1 MTNIVAG
8 SQSLVIV
15 EFSDPTNNRDYL
27 KTKEFLTDIMNV
39 SIENLV
45 RRCHQDCII
54 LYKGSEYESWIEYM
68 QL

>member
-45 RRCHQDCII
+45 RRCHQDC
-54 LYKGSEYESWIEYM
+54 
-68 QL
+68 